1 MITLIYY
8 LLKCDTRVLLLYINT
23 LCRTA
28 TKKNFVRYIEVL
40 GYAMLHIFF
49 YILRKP
55 LIFAQPPCCFL
66 RLALGSQDP
75 VCVAR
80 NYRSSCCPD
89 PDQVLGFYIW
99 VAAFADVVRVCH
111 DNIYEFK
118 NMNYA
123 GTYRY
128 KELAR

>member
-8 LLKCDTRVLLLYINT
+8 LLKCDARVLLLYINT

-40 GYAMLHIFF
+40 GYAMLHIIF

-55 LIFAQPPCCFL
+55 LILTQSPYRFV
-66 RLALGSQDP
+66 RLALGSRDP

-99 VAAFADVVRVCH
+99 VTAFADVVRVCY
-111 DNIYEFK
+111 DNIYELRMLNF
-118 NMNYA
+118 
-123 GTYRY
+123 
-128 KELAR
+128 